1 VRRVTVRKSSVH
13 GRGVFALQAIPA
25 GQRIL
30 EYRGEITS
38 WRRASARYR
47 RSGLPG
53 HTFIFG
59 LADGRVIDGSVGG
72 NSARWLN
79 HSCQPNCEATED
91 GRGRVFIG
99 TLRNVMPGDELFIAY
114 GLTIDEAVTPDLA
127 ADYTCRCGTRR
138 CTGSMLALPG
148 K

>member
-1 VRRVTVRKSSVH
+1 MRRVTVRKSSVH

-30 EYRGEITS
+30 EYRGEVTS
-38 WRRASARYR
+38 WRQASARHQ
-47 RSGLPG
+47 RSGMPG

-79 HSCQPNCEATED
+79 HSCQPNCEAVED
-91 GRGRVFIG
+91 ERRRVFIE
-99 TLRNVMPGDELFIAY
+99 TIRDLKLGDELFIAY
-114 GLTIDEAVTPDLA
+114 GLTIDEVKSPEIVANYA
-127 ADYTCRCGTRR
+127 CRCGARK
-138 CTGSMLALPG
+138 CTGSLLA
-148 K
+148 